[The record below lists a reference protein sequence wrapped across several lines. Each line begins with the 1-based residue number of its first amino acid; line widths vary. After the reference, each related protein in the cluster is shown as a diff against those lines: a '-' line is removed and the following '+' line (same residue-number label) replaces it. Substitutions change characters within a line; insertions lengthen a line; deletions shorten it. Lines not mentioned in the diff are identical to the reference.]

1 MCVISDK
8 IVFCTCETGS
18 YEDLPHY
25 WLLYRFNKQKDLMC
39 VGEPMIPYDFLQLN
53 YSINKDTLAKRLNE
67 KDAFD
72 KIIEFKPKDQL
83 EIVFNNLAKAE
94 IERMTFCFKY
104 KGGKWVAE
112 DYDIFE
118 LMNRYDELVFGNLE
132 KIEAV

>member
-25 WLLYRFNKQKDLMC
+25 WLLYRFNKQKDVIC
-39 VGEPMIPYDFLQLN
+39 VGEPMIPFEFLQHNFNLN
-53 YSINKDTLAKRLNE
+53 KETLAKRLNE
-67 KDAFD
+67 ADSFD
-72 KIIEFKPKDQL
+72 KVIEFKPKDQL
-83 EIVFNNLAKAE
+83 EIVINNLAEAE

-112 DYDIFE
+112 EYDTFE
-118 LMNRYDELVFGNLE
+118 LMNCYDELAFGNFE